1 MKKLILGLCL
11 MGVVMPSLADDTGSK
26 INTVKQLYTKQG
38 MNNGNA
44 ALERLASA
52 DLKALL
58 RKDAQASNGE
68 VGCIDYDVVVQGQ
81 DFDANEISRSITYTA
96 LSNGNV
102 QVRFKNSGETS
113 TLQYKLACTANNCK
127 IDDVLTENGRSS
139 FKRELRQCLSN

>member
-11 MGVVMPSLADDTGSK
+11 ISAITPSFADDAESK
-26 INTVKQLYTKQG
+26 MNVVKQLHTKQG

-44 ALERLASA
+44 MLERLASA

-68 VGCIDYDVVVQGQ
+68 IGCIDYDVVVQGQ
-81 DFDANEISRSITYTA
+81 DFNANEISRSIKYTA

-102 QVRFKNSGETS
+102 QVRFKNFGKTS

-127 IDDVLTENGRSS
+127 IDDVLTKNGRSS
-139 FKRELRQCLSN
+139 FKRELHQCLSN